1 MSNRFHNKFHRHN
14 HHTRPTDR
22 ERLYP
27 DSAYDPIASQESP
40 FQGEFYLDGDLFAL
54 SSITVSKELSAPVAK
69 FGNVTIYY
77 NLDVLGERTNLD
89 SYVFCTSAVEIV
101 NSGSTPALTVTQ
113 AGNAAIA
120 KFVDADEDK
129 SIIFDSIGQV
139 GIGTLVP
146 ETLLHLRQINP
157 AKSADILV
165 EGGYS
170 SSKLVLKAPITGQI
184 DFLATSYT
192 TSSYTYANITGN
204 SVLSSLTF
212 KTNGLERVHIMEN
225 GNVGIGTTTPTVK
238 LDVRGTIQANY
249 GVNGLG
255 FFHSNGTNSDFRT
268 EISNNLTTIKNSSA
282 SLAFA
287 TANSERIRIDNT
299 GNVGIGTTLPTSAN
313 GYTSLTVNSL
323 TSGGRVDFQ
332 KNGTQF
338 GLIYSAG
345 TNLFDVE
352 ATGSSTDLRFN
363 TNLAERMRI
372 VSGGNVGIGTA
383 APVTKLHVNGSV
395 TIPTNNYLNLS
406 VNNGNTAIQ
415 RNEVASGM
423 EFFTA
428 SASRM
433 FIADGGNVGVG
444 NNNPTNKL
452 HVTGTS
458 LLDGA
463 VTIGREAPAGL
474 EGGQISLTRSLDN
487 AVAWN
492 IDVYGSDASPRLRF
506 FNNTEK
512 MCIINNGNVGIGT
525 SNPNTNLT
533 VVGDISANGSR
544 IELFTSTG
552 DSLIRSTSTTGNAVL
567 HLNNERASVGT
578 GPLINFQLGN
588 SSIARIRGNTSLSA
602 ISFETNNTERVRIS
616 DNGVNVY
623 TNLTIHGDLSSTG
636 NQYFA
641 NTFFTTTSAIS
652 VVNVSPTSD
661 TPALYIAQSGPG
673 DIASFYDLDAGVEV
687 LHIGGAN
694 GTFPN
699 VGIKTFNP
707 NKDFTVNGEISAK
720 STIWDATGNS
730 ILWNS
735 VYAAVRSLSATW
747 LGTGQLVSNTVG
759 VSAASTFA
767 LSQSSTDIE
776 ILTPST
782 AVTTITAFANGVKGI
797 TYTLTNKTNTRITIQ
812 SSPNIIIRRGN
823 AWRSNTTSLNGA
835 FLVLPLSGSC
845 SVRADQNFVSVW

>member
-1 MSNRFHNKFHRHN
+1 M
-14 HHTRPTDR
+14 
-22 ERLYP
+22 Y
-27 DSAYDPIASQESP
+27 
-40 FQGEFYLDGDLFAL
+40 
-54 SSITVSKELSAPVAK
+54 
-69 FGNVTIYY
+69 
-77 NLDVLGERTNLD
+77 
-89 SYVFCTSAVEIV
+89 SAVEIV

-113 AGNAAIA
+113 KGNAAIA

-139 GIGTLVP
+139 GIGTLIP

-184 DFLATSYT
+184 DFLTTSYT
-192 TSSYTYANITGN
+192 DASYTYANITGN

-225 GNVGIGTTTPTVK
+225 GNVGIGTNAPTVK

-268 EISNNLTTIKNSSA
+268 DISNNLTTIKNSNA

-287 TANSERIRIDNT
+287 TANAERVRIDNS
-299 GNVGIGTTLPTSAN
+299 GNVGIGTTTPTSVT
-313 GYTSLTVNSL
+313 GYTSLTINSL

-332 KNGTQF
+332 KNGTYF

-352 ATGSSTDLRFN
+352 ASGSSTDMRFN
-363 TNLAERMRI
+363 TNLTERMRI
-372 VSGGNVGIGTA
+372 TSSGNVGIGTA
-383 APVTKLHVNGSV
+383 TPSSKLHVSGNTTLDGIAILNGGSAAAAN
-395 TIPTNNYLNLS
+395 TDAANLS
-406 VNNGNTAIQ
+406 GVYLQFNAVGDSGSTDWALLRQIGTINNFHLALDLHDDGNLLNGGQSFSI
-415 RNEVASGM
+415 RNIE
-423 EFFTA
+423 
-428 SASRM
+428 SALTNPDPVPQTR
-433 FIADGGNVGVG
+433 FIIDGLGNVGIG
-444 NNNPTNKL
+444 NSSPTNKL
-452 HVTGTS
+452 HVTGTT
-458 LLDGA
+458 LLDGT
-463 VTIGREAPAGL
+463 VTIGRQDASL
-474 EGGQISLTRSLDN
+474 EGGQLTLNRSLDN
-487 AVAWN
+487 TAGWHL
-492 IDVYGSDASPRLRF
+492 DVYGNDTSPRLRF
-506 FNNTEK
+506 FNSTEK
-512 MCIINNGNVGIGT
+512 MTIVHNGNVGIDNTNPTYKLDVTGNIRCNEELIVSNT
-525 SNPNTNLT
+525 SNGNHARFIQNNYGVIHRNDGTNYYLLLTNSGDATGSWNTKRPFRCEIETGAIYMGHGLDITGNLT
-533 VVGDISANGSR
+533 V
-544 IELFTSTG
+544 
-552 DSLIRSTSTTGNAVL
+552 
-567 HLNNERASVGT
+567 
-578 GPLINFQLGN
+578 
-588 SSIARIRGNTSLSA
+588 
-602 ISFETNNTERVRIS
+602 
-616 DNGVNVY
+616 
-623 TNLTIHGDLSSTG
+623 HGDLSSTG
-636 NQYFA
+636 NQYFS

-652 VVNVSPTSD
+652 VVNISPVSE

-673 DIASFYDLDAGVEV
+673 DIASFYDLDQNVEV
-687 LHIGGAN
+687 LHVGGAN

-699 VGIKTFNP
+699 VGVKMSNP
-707 NKDFTVNGEISAK
+707 GKDFTVNGEISAK
-720 STIWDATGNS
+720 STIWDGAGSS

-747 LGTGQLVSNTVG
+747 LGTGQLVSNTVR
-759 VSAASTFA
+759 VSMSSTFV

-782 AVTTITAFANGVKGI
+782 AVTTITAFTNGVKGI

>member
-14 HHTRPTDR
+14 HHTRPTDPG
-22 ERLYP
+22 RLYP
-27 DSAYDPIASQESP
+27 DSAYDPIASRESP
-40 FQGEFYLDGDLFAL
+40 FQGEFYLDGDMFAL
-54 SSITVSKELSAPVAK
+54 SSVSVARELTAPIAV
-69 FGNVTIYY
+69 FGNATVT
-77 NLDVLGERTNLD
+77 NNFTVLGESTVLD
-89 SYVFCTSAVEIV
+89 TYVFCSSAVEIT
-101 NSGSTPALTVTQ
+101 NSGTTPALTVTQ
-113 AGNAAIA
+113 TGNAAIA

-129 SIIFDSIGQV
+129 AIIFDTVGQV

-146 ETLLHLRQINP
+146 TSLLHLRQMNST
-157 AKSADILV
+157 KNADILV
-165 EGGYS
+165 EGAYS
-170 SSKLVLKAPITGQI
+170 SSKLLLKSPLTGEI
-184 DFLATSYT
+184 DFTSPYG
-192 TSSYTYANITGN
+192 TYANITGN
-204 SVLSSLTF
+204 VTLSSLAF
-212 KTNGLERVHIMEN
+212 KTTGVERINIISN
-225 GNVGIGTTTPTVK
+225 GNVGIGTDTPGNK
-238 LDVRGTIQANY
+238 LDVRGIIQANY

-268 EISNNLTTIKNSSA
+268 EISANLTTIKNSTA

-287 TANSERIRIDNT
+287 TANAERARIDNS
-299 GNVGIGTTLPTSAN
+299 GNVGVGTITPASVG
-313 GYTSLTVNSL
+313 GYTSLTINSL
-323 TSGGRVDFQ
+323 TSGGRIDLQ

-352 ATGSSTDLRFN
+352 ATGSSTDMRFN
-363 TNLAERMRI
+363 TNLAERVRI
-372 VSGGNVGIGTA
+372 TADGNVGIGTA

-406 VNNGNTAIQ
+406 VNNGDTAIQ
-415 RNEVASGM
+415 RNGVANGM

-444 NNNPTNKL
+444 NNNPTNKF
-452 HVTGTS
+452 HVTGTT
-458 LLDGA
+458 LLDGV

-487 AVAWN
+487 IVAWN
-492 IDVYGSDASPRLRF
+492 IDVYGSDATPRLRF

-525 SNPNTNLT
+525 TAPNTKLT

-544 IELFTSTG
+544 IDLFSSIG
-552 DSLIRSTSTTGNAVL
+552 DSVIKSSSSLENAVL
-567 HLNNERASVGT
+567 QLNNDLTSIGT
-578 GPLINFQLGN
+578 GPLINFQLGS

-616 DNGVNVY
+616 DREVNIY
-623 TNLTIHGDLSSTG
+623 ANLTIQGDLSSTG

-652 VVNVSPTSD
+652 VVNISPVSD
-661 TPALYIAQSGPG
+661 TPALYIGQSGLG
-673 DIASFYDLDAGVEV
+673 DIASFYDLDIGVEV
-687 LHIGGAN
+687 LHVGGAN
-694 GTFPN
+694 GSFPN
-699 VGIKTFNP
+699 VGIKMSNP
-707 NKDFTVNGEISAK
+707 GKDFTVNGEISAK
-720 STIWDATGNS
+720 STIWDGEGNS
-730 ILWNS
+730 VLWNS
-735 VYAAVRSLSATW
+735 VYNAVKSLSATW

-776 ILTPST
+776 ILAPST
-782 AVTTITAFANGVKGI
+782 AVTTITAFTNGVKGI
-797 TYTLTNKTNTRITIQ
+797 TYTLTNKTNNRITIQ